1 MFISAYDTTACLG
14 FQQDIKQALE
24 EISKLEIIGS
34 RQLGWVDNPF
44 KDGSKETVYGVRAVF
59 PGVANIRPFAHPI
72 VEKPEL
78 KIGKVD
84 ENSYTT
90 YVDLR
95 SYCRL
100 NSQQEVVVTALRDYK
115 LNCYRGALQ
124 TVWSCIETCQDLLNL
139 GDYQTTV
146 YARWIS
152 ETLAR
157 RLTLPPEVQMNLAVY
172 AAYFYLCQFI
182 TDDKKGLEE
191 KDYLRMASSISRS
204 TYVNV
209 QETLNLIED
218 LPVLTNIESFINL
231 LKEKAESSRYEQ
243 LNLALFTSIFSGSW
257 VGANSREISI
267 VAIEHVPTF
276 IALLALATSERS
288 ATVSVIGKIA
298 ETFKKTDQPQTFL
311 YNLSHLLRG

>member
-1 MFISAYDTTACLG
+1 MFISAYDTTACSG
-14 FQQDIKQALE
+14 FQQDVKQALD
-24 EISKLEIIGS
+24 EILSLEVIGS
-34 RQLGWVDNPF
+34 RQIGVIDNPF
-44 KDGSKETVYGVRAVF
+44 KDGSRSTIFDVKGVF

-72 VEKPEL
+72 VKKPDV
-78 KIGKVD
+78 KVGKVD
-84 ENSYTT
+84 ENSYST
-90 YVDLR
+90 YIDLR

-100 NSQQEVVVTALRDYK
+100 NIQQEVVVTALRDYK

-124 TVWSCIETCQDLLNL
+124 SVWSQIETCQDLLNL

-157 RLTLPPEVQMNLAVY
+157 RLTLPPEIQMNLAVY

-182 TDDKKGLEE
+182 TDDKKELEE

-209 QETLNLIED
+209 QETLNIIED
-218 LPVLTNIESFINL
+218 LPILTNIESFISL
-231 LKEKAESSRYEQ
+231 LKDKAETSRYEQ

-276 IALLALATSERS
+276 ISLLALATSERS

-311 YNLSHLLRG
+311 YNLSHLIRG